1 MISKFD
7 QLFKYTVAP
16 CSLNHGRI
24 LSIWYVRM
32 QGQRL
37 FNVSTTFCMLLNR
50 YLPEISMVSE
60 TCVCTGRRSMTIQNC
75 TTILDRPSPA
85 RPLTCGVPQGS
96 VLGPQLFSVYAA
108 PVSKTIR
115 NNNLL
120 SHFYA
125 DDTQI
130 YIAVK
135 PHQEDIDAAVESIEQ
150 CVTEIRSWMKTNSLK
165 LND

>member
-37 FNVSTTFCMLLNR
+37 FNVSTTFSMLLNR

-75 TTILDRPSPA
+75 TTIVARPSPA
-85 RPLTCGVPQGS
+85 RPLRVGFLKVPYLVRSCFLSMQH
-96 VLGPQLFSVYAA
+96 QYRN
-108 PVSKTIR
+108 IR

-135 PHQEDIDAAVESIEQ
+135 PHQEDIDAAVESTEQ
-150 CVTEIRSWMKTNSLK
+150 CVTGIRSWMKTNSLK